1 MPSEKDLKIESLEIL
16 NRELGEKLDRRVARI
31 NWLEKVVETLKKEN
45 EELKQLKLENNVDYW
60 RGIEKAHI
68 ELHDKYYKDIR
79 ELEKSISLMTYDF
92 EAYRDDYYVK
102 LYKAKNGY
110 VIFNAR
116 SEKYFFI
123 EEMTECD
130 EFNILLDGDN

>member
-1 MPSEKDLKIESLEIL
+1 MVSEKDLKIESLEIL

-79 ELEKSISLMTYDF
+79 ELERSISLMTYDF
-92 EAYRDDYYVK
+92 EDYRDTYYIK
-102 LYKAKNGY
+102 LYKAKN
-110 VIFNAR
+110 V
-116 SEKYFFI
+116 
-123 EEMTECD
+123 M
-130 EFNILLDGDN
+130 